1 MDGRLQFMFGCFKEG
16 LALVLSETW
25 VPFVAV
31 LLVVEDADSARRN
44 RRAVEHYY

>member
-1 MDGRLQFMFGCFKEG
+1 VDGRLQFMLRGFEEG
-16 LALVLSETW
+16 FALVFFETW

-31 LLVVEDADSARRN
+31 LLVVEDADGARRN